1 MRFLVA
7 ACLACP
13 VFFLPSASACAS
25 GRTPAPSAKSPIVLS
40 KSEAASIGKKIWKN
54 ECGGTVSG
62 LTTWNKG
69 EYFASLGIGHFI
81 WYPKGVSGPFEES
94 FPPLIAFMKSRK
106 VMMPRWVAETR
117 DCPWRTKAQFDA
129 AKSSAQM
136 VELRKFLHA
145 TIPHQTE
152 FIFYRL
158 QRALPKMLNSVPARE
173 RATIEARFRGVASSS
188 LGVYALMDYVNFKG
202 EGTNPKE
209 RYKGQGWGMLQVLQ
223 EMNGTPTGTAAAR
236 EFGESAERV
245 LRRRVRNAPKD
256 ESRWMAGW
264 RNRTLT
270 YRP

>member
-1 MRFLVA
+1 MNRVA
-7 ACLACP
+7 AALAVMVCNLSHP
-13 VFFLPSASACAS
+13 AVAA
-25 GRTPAPSAKSPIVLS
+25 GRAPATTTSSPIVLS
-40 KSEAASIGKKIWKN
+40 KADAASIGQKIWKN

-62 LTTWNKG
+62 LTSWNQG

-81 WYPKGVSGPFEES
+81 WYPAGVSGPFEES
-94 FPPLIAFMKSRK
+94 FPPLIDFMKSRK
-106 VMMPRWVAETR
+106 VMMPRWVANTK
-117 DCPWRTKAQFDA
+117 DCPWKTKAQFDA

-136 VELRKFLHA
+136 TELRKFLHA

-158 QRALPKMLNSVPARE
+158 QNALPKMLRSAPRGDQQ
-173 RATIEARFRGVASSS
+173 TINARFRAVASTS

-209 RYKGQGWGMLQVLQ
+209 RYRRQGWGMLQVLQ
-223 EMNGTPTGTAAAR
+223 EMKGMPMGLSASK
-236 EFGESAERV
+236 EFGEAAERV
-245 LRRRVRNAPKD
+245 LRRRVQNAPKD